1 MGAGRMIGSMVGA
14 FGGRAIGGMLGGST
28 GRMVGSLLGSM
39 LGGRGMGGG
48 LGSMGGGLG
57 GLLGGLGG
65 GGDAEPA
72 APQMDDA
79 EAMILLQAMT
89 NAAKADGEV
98 DQAEVDA
105 IIERAGDL
113 DEDEKA
119 LLRHELA
126 SPLDLDAFIDSV
138 PSGMEAD
145 VYTASLL
152 PIEVDTAAEM
162 QYLQDL
168 ADGLG
173 MRSDDVDKIHEALG
187 VPRS

>member
-1 MGAGRMIGSMVGA
+1 MIGSMVGA

-39 LGGRGMGGG
+39 LGGRGMGAGRG
-48 LGSMGGGLG
+48 MAGGLG

-65 GGDAEPA
+65 GGDDSAQAP
-72 APQMDDA
+72 PQMADD
-79 EAMILLQAMT
+79 EAMILLRAMT

-98 DQAEVDA
+98 DQDEVNA

-113 DEDEKA
+113 DADEQQ
-119 LLRHELA
+119 LLRSELA
-126 SPLDLDAFIDSV
+126 APLDLDAFIESV

-173 MRSDDVDKIHEALG
+173 MRSDDVAKIHEALG
-187 VPRS
+187 VSIS